1 MMKTT
6 LLLAVTLL
14 SLGAFAQTQAEA
26 DWARE
31 SVFRVLVD
39 SSELNRQGDY
49 DGALAMLTTTLDED
63 LNPYESA
70 LVNEALASTFIMTK
84 DYQSARKHYRVVVDN
99 PIGLD
104 SPALNR
110 VWYQMATSIHQ
121 LGDYEGVVQ
130 HIRRW
135 LKKVDEPSPD
145 AYKMLAFAHLELGN
159 RAAALEEAERYA
171 ALLREAGK
179 PIPASTVAFLKHLR
193 RPEGETPDINPP
205 PTR

>member
-31 SVFRVLVD
+31 SIFRVLVD
-39 SSELNRQGDY
+39 SSELNRQGNY
-49 DGALAMLTTTLDED
+49 DDALVMLGTTLDED
-63 LNPYESA
+63 LSPYESA
-70 LVNEALASTFIMTK
+70 LVNEALANTFIMTK
-84 DYQSARKHYRVVVDN
+84 DYQGARKHYRVVVDN
-99 PIGLD
+99 PVGLD
-104 SPALNR
+104 TPALNR
-110 VWYQMATSIHQ
+110 VWHQMAISIHQ

-135 LKKVDEPSPD
+135 FEKVDDPSPD
-145 AYKMLAFAHLELGN
+145 AYKMLAIAHLELGN
-159 RAAALEEAERYA
+159 RAAALEEAEQYA

-179 PIPASTVAFLKHLR
+179 PIPASTAALLKHLR
-193 RPEGETPDINPP
+193 RPEGETSDINPP